1 MKKILSMLLV
11 LSMLLSAAVALAE
24 DGMGVQ
30 VIGGPEAGTGPV
42 SLDDVIIG
50 TGVEIPGY
58 GIITPTDFRFKDI
71 LTQYQAGRGDD
82 PFYGG
87 SDFKSGEE
95 AEYAVLS
102 MDILNTMTKTH
113 QYIGNCSVIVVYD
126 DTYEYGGW
134 CYQRNYNNKTSDRVC
149 YGGVNEDCGKQNT
162 NWVIDPADN
171 FEIDPMHQGHYVFGC
186 TLPNAV
192 VNSEKPLRLVITIDG
207 NELTYNIRK

>member
-11 LSMLLSAAVALAE
+11 LMMLLTASAALA

-30 VIGGPEAGTGPV
+30 VIGGPETETEPV

-71 LTQYQAGRGDD
+71 LTQYQAGRGSDN
-82 PFYGG
+82 PYYYG
-87 SDFKSGEE
+87 SNFESGEE

-102 MDILNTMTKTH
+102 MDILNTTTKTH

-134 CYQRNYNNKTSDRVC
+134 CYQRNYNNKTNNNIYS
-149 YGGVNEDCGKQNT
+149 GGVKEDCGKQNT

-171 FEIDPMHQGHYVFGC
+171 FEIDPMYAGHYVFGC

-192 VNSEKPLRLVITIDG
+192 VNSKKPLRLVITIDG